1 MSAPRDF
8 KNNRSNAYQWII
20 LESPTPPDQILEYS
34 DSQGFCGLSNSNVYQ
49 EELYELQERLNV
61 ELWRIIDT
69 ELTDR
74 QKQVLKLLA
83 EGKTQMDIAKMLN
96 VNQSSVTK
104 SVNGNTDYRNGK
116 KTYGGAKKKI
126 QKIASKDPKVQEIL
140 KRIEELQEEF

>member
-1 MSAPRDF
+1 MSSSRDF
-8 KNNRSNAYQWII
+8 KNNRSNSYQWVI
-20 LESPTPPDQILEYS
+20 LESPAPPEQILEYS
-34 DSQGFCGLSNSNVYQ
+34 DSHNFCGLAGSGDYQ
-49 EELYELQERLNV
+49 EQLYELQEQLKK

-69 ELTDR
+69 ELTER

-126 QKIASKDPKVQEIL
+126 QKIASKDVKVQEIL
-140 KRIEELQEEF
+140 KKIEELQEDF

>member
-1 MSAPRDF
+1 MSSTRDF

-20 LESPTPPDQILEYS
+20 LESPAPPEQILEFS
-34 DSQGFCGLSNSNVYQ
+34 DSQSSCGLSNSSEAQ
-49 EELYELQERLNV
+49 EELYDLQEKLKI

-69 ELTDR
+69 ELTER

-83 EGKTQMDIAKMLN
+83 EGKTQMDIAKLLN

-126 QKIASKDPKVQEIL
+126 QKIASKDPIIQEIL
-140 KRIEELQEEF
+140 KKIEELQEDF